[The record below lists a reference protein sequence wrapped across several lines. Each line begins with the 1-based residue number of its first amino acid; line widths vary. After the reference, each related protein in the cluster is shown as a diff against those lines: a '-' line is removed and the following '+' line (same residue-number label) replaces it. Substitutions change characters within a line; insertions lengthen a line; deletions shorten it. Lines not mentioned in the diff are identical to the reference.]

1 MPDCS
6 VALESFEGFPSFP
19 ATAFLVPFAWLTA
32 SGLTGGLIAGWLG
45 RGAAPPPAASTSAA
59 PVSAWIAEPGLRCP
73 PVLSEETLARAI
85 ARRVLRGSRKRG
97 ANRRGSEPAGSTLFG
112 LQSLT
117 VLSAFVFGF
126 GCGGVVGVVIGALL
140 WLRSRQDS
148 PAGQELVV
156 VNNRR
161 SAYQLG

>member
-1 MPDCS
+1 MD
-6 VALESFEGFPSFP
+6 
-19 ATAFLVPFAWLTA
+19 
-32 SGLTGGLIAGWLG
+32 
-45 RGAAPPPAASTSAA
+45 RGAGAALPSC
-59 PVSAWIAEPGLRCP
+59 AERRDSRPGY
-73 PVLSEETLARAI
+73 SI

-126 GCGGVVGVVIGALL
+126 GCGGIVGVVIGALL

-161 SAYQLG
+161 SAYQLR